1 MLERQITDKIMA
13 YLKALP
19 GCYAFKEHGSG
30 YTSGQP
36 DIIGCYRGKC
46 FLIEVK
52 RPGGRPTQLQLKIL
66 AAWSKSGAY
75 TAVVYSLDE
84 AKEFMKGLMEDV
96 QN

>member
-1 MLERQITDKIMA
+1 MLERQITDKILA

-30 YTSGQP
+30 YSSGQP
-36 DIIGCYRGKC
+36 DIIGCYRGQC

-52 RPGGRPTQLQLKIL
+52 RPGGRPTRLQMKIL
-66 AAWSKSGAY
+66 AEWQGCGAH
-75 TAVVYSLDE
+75 ASVVYSVEE
-84 AKEFMKGLMEDV
+84 AKEFMKGLIENV